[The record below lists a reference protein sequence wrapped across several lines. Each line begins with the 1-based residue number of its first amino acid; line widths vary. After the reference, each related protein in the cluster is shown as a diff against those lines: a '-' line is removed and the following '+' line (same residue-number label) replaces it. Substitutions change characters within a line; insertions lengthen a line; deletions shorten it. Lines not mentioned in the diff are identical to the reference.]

1 MMLTP
6 EDYRRELEDASLK
19 KIFQER
25 DRIVE
30 FMHAFEND
38 NIPKKYY
45 ERDPS
50 PEVVYFTNVEYLKEI
65 CDLIEAK
72 LYEKDH
78 KIVRLSPFLA
88 IEEVISKFDEET
100 KKEFFD
106 DLKKKDPELYYQY
119 IEWKVRD
126 QEETL

>member
-1 MMLTP
+1 MLTP

>member
-1 MMLTP
+1 MILNP
-6 EDYRRELEDASLK
+6 KEYRRELEDASLK

-30 FMHAFEND
+30 FMHDFEND
-38 NIPKKYY
+38 NIPQKYY
-45 ERDPS
+45 KRDPS
-50 PEVVYFTNVEYLKEI
+50 PEDVYLANVEYLKEI
-65 CDLIEAK
+65 CDLIEIK

-78 KIVRLSPFLA
+78 KNVRLSPFLA

-106 DLKKKDPELYYQY
+106 DLKKKDPELYYKY
-119 IEWKVRD
+119 IEWKVMD
-126 QEETL
+126 NND

>member
-38 NIPKKYY
+38 NIPEKYY

>member
-1 MMLTP
+1 MIL
-6 EDYRRELEDASLK
+6 DSKSYRKEFEYSSLEKVL
-19 KIFQER
+19 QER
-25 DRIVE
+25 DRIIK
-30 FMHAFEND
+30 FMKDFEND
-38 NIPKKYY
+38 ELPEKYY

-50 PEVVYFTNVEYLKEI
+50 PETIYLLNIDYLKEI